1 MKEFDRR
8 ILKDRRK
15 QPTPALSRYILGGR
29 RRTFR
34 RKEDQER
41 GSYVDRY
48 SAKLFI
54 FLISIVGLNILDALH
69 TIMIQDLGG
78 WEVNPIVRSV
88 MQLYGDKFWV
98 WKFYIVS
105 VSVVLLCLH
114 SKFMR
119 AIPIIAFLTIL
130 YIVIVLYQVLLITH
144 G

>member
-1 MKEFDRR
+1 M
-8 ILKDRRK
+8 
-15 QPTPALSRYILGGR
+15 
-29 RRTFR
+29 
-34 RKEDQER
+34 
-41 GSYVDRY
+41 
-48 SAKLFI
+48 
-54 FLISIVGLNILDALH
+54 GLNILDALH

-78 WEVNPIVRSV
+78 WEFNPIVRSV

-119 AIPIIAFLTIL
+119 AKPIIVFLTIL
-130 YIVIVLYQVLLITH
+130 YIVIVFYQVLLITH